1 MELEYLEFDLD
12 ADGTISKFEFDR
24 TGLGDED
31 DFEEFDINLDE
42 KLQFNEALNAFCTC
56 ENELEIVWSEMSS
69 DSDSVSVKSLTS
81 HEWLNQFDF
90 EAIDRNGDYE
100 IDFSEMERETLACE
114 TTFNAYDSDG
124 DGVEDDKDAFPND
137 PTETVDTDGDG
148 VGDNA
153 DLTPSISNDILWL
166 VGAGVFILL
175 IGAVVIIT
183 RGGGDQEDWTTEKQS
198 FDEQMLG
205 LNQAE
210 TTFSSNEVN
219 ADTPSE
225 GGAKSDAYSGF
236 ADQKQNDL
244 VSSIEPTMT
253 QEMHSTTD
261 YFMSGKSDYS
271 SDLGDLFN
279 NGSQSVPSSDL
290 MGIIQSDGREMIE
303 YQGKV
308 WYRSSNGNWEN

>member
-1 MELEYLEFDLD
+1 
-12 ADGTISKFEFDR
+12 
-24 TGLGDED
+24 
-31 DFEEFDINLDE
+31 
-42 KLQFNEALNAFCTC
+42 
-56 ENELEIVWSEMSS
+56 
-69 DSDSVSVKSLTS
+69 
-81 HEWLNQFDF
+81 
-90 EAIDRNGDYE
+90 
-100 IDFSEMERETLACE
+100 MERETLACE

-175 IGAVVIIT
+175 IGAVVIIA
-183 RGGGDQEDWTTEKQS
+183 RGGGDQEDWSTEKQS

-219 ADTPSE
+219 VDNPSE
-225 GGAKSDAYSGF
+225 GIVNSDTDTVITNQ
-236 ADQKQNDL
+236 DQIEL
-244 VSSIEPTMT
+244 ASPIEPTMV
-253 QEMHSTTD
+253 QEMQSSTD
-261 YFMSGKSDYS
+261 YFMSGKTDYS

-279 NGSQSVPSSDL
+279 NGSQSVPSPDL

-303 YQGKV
+303 YKGKV